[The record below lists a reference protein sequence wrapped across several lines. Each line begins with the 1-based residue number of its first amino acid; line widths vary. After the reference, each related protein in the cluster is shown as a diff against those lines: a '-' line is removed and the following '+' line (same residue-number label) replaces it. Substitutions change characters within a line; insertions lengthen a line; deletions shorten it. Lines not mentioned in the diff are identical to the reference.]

1 MGTSVRVVEWTPS
14 QKGAIAETAITA
26 EAVRLG
32 IGVYRPVNE
41 GERCDLIF
49 NLHPQLVRVQCKWGS
64 RQGQIIG
71 IRTSTSRLTPSGYLR
86 TTYSEDEIDAIVAY
100 CADLNQCYFLP
111 IAMVAGK
118 SYIHLRLSPSKNR
131 QRSGINWAESY
142 LLGAIAQLGERPAGS
157 REVVGSS
164 PTSSTEKAAHNGRLF
179 S

>member
-1 MGTSVRVVEWTPS
+1 VEWTPS

-49 NLHPQLVRVQCKWGS
+49 NFHPQLVRVQCKWARLSGA
-64 RQGQIIG
+64 IIAVCV
-71 IRTSTSRLTPSGYLR
+71 STSRLTPAGYLR
-86 TTYSEDEIDAIVAY
+86 TTYSEDEIDAVVAY
-100 CADLNQCYFLP
+100 CPELNQSYFLP

-118 SYIHLRLSPSKNR
+118 SYIHLRLEPSKNQ
-131 QRSGINWAESY
+131 QRSRIHWAQDH
-142 LLGAIAQLGERPAGS
+142 LLGAIAQLGERSAGS
-157 REVVGSS
+157 RKVAGSN
-164 PTSSTEKAAHNGRLF
+164 PASSTDKAAHNGRLF